1 MISYVVRQAIRCVVS
16 LKVLKPRV
24 TGERVESIIASHQHL
39 SDLSDLS
46 PSFFIQ
52 PSLLPGVSDSRNAER
67 VSSLPNLHDEEKQ
80 TTPVHVRVHVRRV
93 YSRLYFYR

>member
-39 SDLSDLS
+39 SDLS

-52 PSLLPGVSDSRNAER
+52 PSLLPGVSDTRNAEH

-93 YSRLYFYR
+93 YSRLYLYR